1 MIVRFVHFSDTVSEL
16 VSTSHKAYTEQT
28 QKVMSAFMDP
38 ELQKNYSTAEQI
50 SEVVYEAATDGKQK
64 LRYVAGEDAK
74 AMYKQRLAIGD
85 EEFRNE
91 IKQAF
96 MGHQ

>member
-1 MIVRFVHFSDTVSEL
+1 MYKARPGLPSLPHYLCFYIACRFH
-16 VSTSHKAYTEQT
+16 YR
-28 QKVMSAFMDP
+28 QKGFLP
-38 ELQKNYSTAEQI
+38 ELQKNYSTSEQI
-50 SEVVYEAATDGKQK
+50 SEVVFEAATDGKQK

-74 AMYKQRLAIGD
+74 AMYNERLAIGD